1 MALESLLALVKT
13 LSKRIE
19 EHGEALR
26 KNEALTRTALI
37 DPLLRELGWNM
48 EDPAQVIPEYP
59 TENNENPDYVL
70 LTNKKRLMVIEAK
83 SLDSSLH
90 EKSSKKDPVTQA
102 NNYASRSGIGSRYFS
117 VTNGRHWEIY
127 DRQRL
132 GALHEMK
139 VSQFDIT
146 ESPAKVCVKAL
157 ALWRPSVGAGSVS
170 PAETP
175 FFLRDDRHS
184 LPSQSLPEPSGE
196 HPPVTGP
203 SADSDWI
210 PLSEFEH
217 QQGDKPPSALKFPEG
232 KTVEINWWYELVTK
246 TTDWLFETGSLN
258 DSHCPIKRG
267 RRYIVDSSDRALGD
281 AKSIREIRTVHGA
294 VYVKTR
300 GPASGHIK
308 NTCRVIERSG
318 QKPAGF
324 KVKRNS

>member
-48 EDPAQVIPEYP
+48 EDPAQVVPEYP

-157 ALWRPSVGAGSVS
+157 ALWRPSLI
-170 PAETP
+170 E
-175 FFLRDDRHS
+175 
-184 LPSQSLPEPSGE
+184 
-196 HPPVTGP
+196 P

-217 QQGDKPPSALKFPEG
+217 QQGDKPPSTLKFP
-232 KTVEINWWYELVTK
+232 
-246 TTDWLFETGSLN
+246 
-258 DSHCPIKRG
+258 
-267 RRYIVDSSDRALGD
+267 
-281 AKSIREIRTVHGA
+281 
-294 VYVKTR
+294 
-300 GPASGHIK
+300 
-308 NTCRVIERSG
+308 
-318 QKPAGF
+318 
-324 KVKRNS
+324 